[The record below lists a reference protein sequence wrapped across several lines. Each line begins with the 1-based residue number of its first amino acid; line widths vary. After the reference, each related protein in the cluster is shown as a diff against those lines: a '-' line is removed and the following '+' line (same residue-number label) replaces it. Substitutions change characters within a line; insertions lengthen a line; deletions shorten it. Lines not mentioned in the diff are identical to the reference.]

1 MSLSIGD
8 TKVRVPPIAALGIA
22 LAAISTSAI
31 LIRLSD
37 APSLIKAFY
46 RSLFTTVLLLPLV
59 PVYRTELAEIS
70 RRDAVFAIASGAA
83 LAVHFA
89 TWFESLEWTS
99 IAASVTLVQTQPI
112 FVAIAAWAL
121 LDERLTWKMIVGI
134 GVALAGSVVMSG
146 GGFIGPNTV
155 GANPVW
161 GNFLAVSGALMAA
174 GYVLTGRSLRQRIS
188 LVPYVVVVYSVAT
201 LGLFGFAMGSGL
213 SFTGYPTHEWV
224 LFLAMAIGPG
234 LFGHTLI
241 NWALKFVESTVVS
254 VSLLVEPLGSAF
266 LALVVFFEVPSLW
279 TVVGGA
285 VVLTGIFLTARGRR
299 HSVDGEQSS
308 RN

>member
-8 TKVRVPPIAALGIA
+8 TEVRVPPIAVLGVA

-59 PVYRTELAEIS
+59 PAYRTELAEIS
-70 RRDAVFAIASGAA
+70 RRDGVFAIASGAA

-112 FVAIAAWAL
+112 FVAIAAWAI
-121 LDERLTWKMIVGI
+121 LDERLTWKMGVGI

-146 GGFIGPNTV
+146 GGFIGTDAV

-161 GNFLAVSGALMAA
+161 GNFLAVIGALMAA

-188 LVPYVVVVYSVAT
+188 LVPYVLIVYSVAT
-201 LGLFGFAMGSGL
+201 LGLFTFAMASGL
-213 SFTGYPTHEWV
+213 SVTGYPTHEWV

-254 VSLLVEPLGSAF
+254 VSLLVEPLGSAV
-266 LALVVFFEVPSLW
+266 LALIVFFEVPSLW
-279 TVVGGA
+279 TIAGGG
-285 VVLTGIFLTARGRR
+285 VVLTGIFLTVRGR
-299 HSVDGEQSS
+299 SDPVDGQQGSG
-308 RN
+308 N

>member
-8 TKVRVPPIAALGIA
+8 TKVRVPPIAALGVA

-59 PVYRTELAEIS
+59 PAYRTELAEIS
-70 RRDAVFAIASGAA
+70 RRDGVFAIASGAA

-134 GVALAGSVVMSG
+134 VVALAGSVVMSG

-188 LVPYVVVVYSVAT
+188 LVPYVVIVYSVAT
-201 LGLFGFAMGSGL
+201 LGLFSFAMGSGL

-254 VSLLVEPLGSAF
+254 VSLLVEPLGSAV

-279 TVVGGA
+279 TIAGGG
-285 VVLTGIFLTARGRR
+285 VVLSGIFLTVRGRTEP
-299 HSVDGEQSS
+299 VDG
-308 RN
+308 